1 MLQIL
6 RNKAQ
11 SVFIQI
17 IVVIIALVFVFWGVG
32 ANLSGDRQAA
42 LVVNGEDISFQEFQQ
57 AYDTAYQRLSDQF
70 GGNVPKGL
78 AETFGIKQQVIN
90 QLIQTTL
97 LRQGAA
103 EMGIVVSKEEIQKTI
118 ADMAQFQ
125 QDGIFN
131 KEQYETV
138 LAANRMAPTK
148 FEESMKTDHLSQLAA
163 TDIASFVSVT
173 TDFEIEE
180 IYSRLQEKIALKFVT
195 ISPELFTDKVEVDDE
210 ILVSWFETVKE
221 NYKTE
226 AEIELKYLIFTNEQ
240 VASKVDIDQASI
252 EQYYQD
258 NISSFL
264 VPEQRRVRHILFKT
278 DQNDSA
284 ETTAK
289 QEEKAREI
297 LAMAKTE
304 DTDFAELAKEFSEG
318 PSSDNGGDLG
328 FFSRGTMVP
337 EFEEVAFTLAEGEI
351 SDIVKT
357 QFGYHIILLEEVKTE
372 TVKPLA
378 QVGEQITRILQEKEA
393 EKLTFQLAD
402 AAYQGIITSGSLE
415 KYQQANPD
423 AEIISTD
430 FFTRTTA
437 PAVLRDDP
445 AFLSRSFEL
454 NKGELSSLI
463 KGQTGYAI
471 FFVEDVKEPQLPE
484 FSTVRETLEK
494 DYREA
499 EAITAAENAASEL
512 LAAVKEGEE
521 FDKAAENAQLTVK
534 SSGFLGRNEQNPDSE
549 FPPSLLEDS
558 FLLPASSPFPEKPGQ
573 VDNDFYVYTV
583 VNRELPT
590 MPEDS
595 EELEAY
601 RSSLLNFKQQQLLS
615 AWLRHMEL
623 EAEITRHQNL

>member
-328 FFSRGTMVP
+328 DGVFFFIHGYLCMCSHYDIHMQKSRRG
-337 EFEEVAFTLAEGEI
+337 
-351 SDIVKT
+351 K
-357 QFGYHIILLEEVKTE
+357 
-372 TVKPLA
+372 
-378 QVGEQITRILQEKEA
+378 
-393 EKLTFQLAD
+393 
-402 AAYQGIITSGSLE
+402 
-415 KYQQANPD
+415 
-423 AEIISTD
+423 
-430 FFTRTTA
+430 
-437 PAVLRDDP
+437 
-445 AFLSRSFEL
+445 
-454 NKGELSSLI
+454 
-463 KGQTGYAI
+463 
-471 FFVEDVKEPQLPE
+471 
-484 FSTVRETLEK
+484 
-494 DYREA
+494 
-499 EAITAAENAASEL
+499 
-512 LAAVKEGEE
+512 
-521 FDKAAENAQLTVK
+521 
-534 SSGFLGRNEQNPDSE
+534 
-549 FPPSLLEDS
+549 
-558 FLLPASSPFPEKPGQ
+558 
-573 VDNDFYVYTV
+573 
-583 VNRELPT
+583 
-590 MPEDS
+590 
-595 EELEAY
+595 
-601 RSSLLNFKQQQLLS
+601 
-615 AWLRHMEL
+615 
-623 EAEITRHQNL
+623 